1 MTRLRLGKAALASG
15 FASVALAVLVANGTP
30 PSGYEVSIYAATPLP
45 FWVFVL
51 FGLVTGIA
59 VAVYWLD
66 TVLGKLG
73 LLLTGTGGMTV
84 LALPLLRGYHYYGLA
99 DGMNHLGFTRKLAVE
114 IRSFLGMLY
123 PGGHS
128 TAILVDTMAGV
139 GLPRALM
146 LVVLACTLVFV
157 IFVPL
162 AVREV
167 LPRPGVVLLAVV
179 AGLCVM
185 PINNISTS
193 NRFHPFT
200 LAVLISPLLF
210 YLVFK
215 HVAHGADDDAL
226 PWGLSAVTLLVPVVG
241 TTLVLYHP
249 QAMFDVVVVVA
260 AVAVLQLGA
269 RLAGRDGPVAQ
280 SKPLYGQAAF
290 LAAVFYLWSSNHWQT
305 SATFER
311 TLTAVEGFFGG
322 SSEVAPNLE
331 SRQASAGTIDVSLAE
346 LFVKLFAV
354 EALAS
359 LAVAVLVVSN
369 VLGRLSLRPT
379 ADSAVT
385 YLSLGTIALVP
396 YFLTQLIGD
405 IAHNFFRHFG
415 FVMLVV
421 TLLVPVAAYR
431 LWVRFEPGRVVRP
444 AVAVILAGLLIL
456 SLLAVFPSPFIYLY
470 NHQATDQHM
479 SGFETT
485 FEHQP
490 ADEAVFMSSTG
501 TIVQRYKNA
510 LAAKPGSSWYPGI
523 VRPFPRA
530 SFNVGPEQLRD
541 LSGYYET
548 HPEQVVRRDHYL
560 LVTAVDRKREL
571 EGYDGLRF
579 SAADFASVGRQTSVH
594 RVHANGEFDGY
605 YVDLPPPA
613 GEVYRSGSEDGE
625 TEAAVQREAA
635 PGRVSPALAPSP
647 AGELHRASPG
657 TAG

>member
-1 MTRLRLGKAALASG
+1 MEPSEEAVSGRHGRRAVRGRRYATRLRLGKAALATG
-15 FASVALAVLVANGTP
+15 FASVALAVLVANGSP
-30 PSGYEVSIYAATPLP
+30 PSGYEVSIYSATPLP

-51 FGLVTGIA
+51 VGLVTGIA

-73 LLLTGTGGMTV
+73 LLLTGASGVTV
-84 LALPLLRGYHYYGLA
+84 LALPLLRGYHYYGLT
-99 DGMNHLGFTRKLAVE
+99 DGMNHLGFTRKMAVE

-146 LVVLACTLVFV
+146 IVVFACTLVFV

-162 AVREV
+162 AVREL
-167 LPRPGVVLLAVV
+167 LPRPGVIVLAVI
-179 AGLCVM
+179 AGLCLM
-185 PINNISTS
+185 PINNVSTS

-200 LAVLISPLLF
+200 LAVLISPVLF

-215 HVAHGADDDAL
+215 HVSRGADDDTL
-226 PWGLSAVTLLVPVVG
+226 PWGLSAVTLLLPVVG
-241 TTLVLYHP
+241 VSLVLYHP
-249 QAMFDVVVVVA
+249 QAMFDVMVVVVVVA
-260 AVAVLQLGA
+260 ALQLSA

-280 SKPLYGQAAF
+280 SKPLYGQAVF
-290 LAAVFYLWSSNHWQT
+290 LAVVFYVWSSNHWQA

-311 TLTAVEGFFGG
+311 TITAVNRFFGG
-322 SSEVAPNLE
+322 TSEVAPNLE
-331 SRQASAGTIDVSLAE
+331 SRQESAQSINVSLGE

-354 EALAS
+354 EAVAS
-359 LAVAVLVVSN
+359 VAVAGLVLSN
-369 VLGRLSLRPT
+369 FLGRLSLRPA
-379 ADSAVT
+379 ADNAVT

-415 FVMLVV
+415 FVMLIV
-421 TLLVPVAAYR
+421 TLLVPLAAYR
-431 LWVRFEPGRVVRP
+431 LWVRFEPSRVVRP
-444 AVAVILAGLLIL
+444 AVAVILAAMLVL

-479 SGFETT
+479 SGFEAT

-490 ADEAVFMSSTG
+490 ADEAIFMGSTG
-501 TIVQRYKNA
+501 TIIQRYKNA
-510 LAAKPGSSWYPGI
+510 LAAKPGTSWYPGI

-541 LSGYYET
+541 LRGYYGT
-548 HPEQVVRRDHYL
+548 HPEQVVRRDHYML
-560 LVTAVDRKREL
+560 ITEVDRSREL

-579 SAADFASVGRQTSVH
+579 SREDFASVGSQTSVH
-594 RVHANGEFDGY
+594 RVHANGEFEGY

-613 GEVYRSGSEDGE
+613 GEVYRSGGEGGESE
-625 TEAAVQREAA
+625 AS
-635 PGRVSPALAPSP
+635 VSWT
-647 AGELHRASPG
+647 ASG
-657 TAG
+657 